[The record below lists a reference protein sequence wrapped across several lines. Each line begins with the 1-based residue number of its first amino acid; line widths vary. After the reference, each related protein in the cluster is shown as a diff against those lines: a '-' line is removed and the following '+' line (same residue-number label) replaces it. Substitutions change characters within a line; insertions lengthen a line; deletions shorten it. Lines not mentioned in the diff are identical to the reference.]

1 MTPPTAP
8 RIPLRCPV
16 CAGSL
21 GRADGTARTL
31 ACAAGHRFDAA
42 RQGYFNLLAG
52 KGTSFREDTGDM
64 VAARADFLAAGH
76 YAPLADAVAVEA
88 ARGVPTRNGEAARI
102 LDAGAGTGYYLARV
116 LAALEAATGAPPAAV
131 ALDISRQAMRRAAK
145 LPGTTALVWDLWRPL
160 PLEDGGVDV
169 LLNVFAPRNGPE
181 YRRVLAPGGVAV
193 VVTPLPE
200 HLAEASE
207 LLGLLA
213 IAPGKE
219 ETVAASLGDGFEL
232 LGTRQVRAALRLSAA
247 DAVRLAVMGP
257 AGHHLDA
264 HALRRRVDAAHPPVA
279 VTASFR
285 VQTFRRT

>member
-1 MTPPTAP
+1 MTQPPAP

-16 CAGSL
+16 CAAVL
-21 GRADGTARTL
+21 ERAGDAGRTL
-31 ACAAGHRFDAA
+31 ACVAGHRFDAA
-42 RQGYFNLLAG
+42 RQGYFNLLVG
-52 KGTSFREDTGDM
+52 KGTAFREDTGDM

-76 YAPLADAVAVEA
+76 YAPLADAVAAEA
-88 ARGVPTRNGEAARI
+88 GRGIGARPGNGARV
-102 LDAGAGTGYYLARV
+102 LDAGAGTGYYLERI
-116 LAALEAATGAPPAAV
+116 LASLGAATGQPAAAV
-131 ALDISRQAMRRAAK
+131 ALDISRHAMRRAAK

-160 PLEDGGVDV
+160 PLDDAGVDV

-219 ETVAASLGDGFEL
+219 ETVAASLGDGFEP
-232 LGTRQVRAALRLSAA
+232 LGTREVRAALRLSEA

-264 HALRRRVDAAHPPVA
+264 HALRGRVEAAPPPVA
-279 VTASFR
+279 VTAAFR
-285 VQTFRRT
+285 VQTFRRI